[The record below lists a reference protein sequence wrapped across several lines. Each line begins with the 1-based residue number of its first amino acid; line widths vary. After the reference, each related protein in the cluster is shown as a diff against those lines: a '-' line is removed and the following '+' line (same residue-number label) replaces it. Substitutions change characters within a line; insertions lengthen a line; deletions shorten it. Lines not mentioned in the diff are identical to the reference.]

1 MKKMITAA
9 GRWLGCLL
17 AALGIMAS
25 IPGLILVLTGD
36 GLLEWIDKK
45 DVGSMT
51 DEQRRIHYG
60 YGRKW

>member
-1 MKKMITAA
+1 MV
-9 GRWLGCLL
+9 
-17 AALGIMAS
+17 S
-25 IPGLILVLTGD
+25 VPGLILMLAGD

-45 DVGSMT
+45 TVGSMT

>member
-17 AALGIMAS
+17 AALGALAS
-25 IPGLILVLTGD
+25 APGLILMLAGD

-45 DVGSMT
+45 NVSNMT